1 MVNRMKGGRETPK
14 SKLHRKRTKRT
25 KRTKRSKHAPKR
37 KTPTK
42 SSYFN
47 RGNKLTEENRKY
59 CRCVLHVAAQQSK
72 DCLEKRN
79 WGNTS
84 RGKKCYNPYAVCT
97 QSTHRKGAMLCF
109 KDTHLS
115 VLPTKELKGLAHLKR
130 LTPSRLILK
139 QLLEKR

>member
-1 MVNRMKGGRETPK
+1 MTIHRIRGGREKPKNRLK
-14 SKLHRKRTKRT
+14 SKIHRKRTKST
-25 KRTKRSKHAPKR
+25 KPTRKH
-37 KTPTK
+37 PTK

-47 RGNKLTEENRKY
+47 RGNKLTEENKKY
-59 CRCVLHVAAQQSK
+59 CRCVLHVAAQQSS
-72 DCLEKRN
+72 DCLENRK
-79 WGNTS
+79 WGTKN
-84 RGKKCYNPYAVCT
+84 CYNPYAVCT
-97 QSTHRKGAMLCF
+97 QSTHRKGRMLCF